1 MRKNSQSLIIRSF
14 LAIFVASIFLIAS
27 CDWGSSENKATED
40 SQSVIETSDDDAQ
53 QQRSV
58 DDASEQ
64 QEINYESSDIETM
77 ESKSGEN
84 IQDDDIF
91 TIVDKMP
98 EYPGGEEALLQYL
111 SDNIEYPVL
120 ASEQDIQGTVYVS
133 FLIRP
138 NGSVDKVK
146 VIKGIGGG
154 CDEEAVRVVK
164 AMPKWTPGYEKGV
177 AVKVE
182 HHLPINFSLH

>member
-14 LAIFVASIFLIAS
+14 LATFAASIFLIAS
-27 CDWGSSENKATED
+27 CGWGSSDNDTTED
-40 SQSVIETSDDDAQ
+40 SQSVIETSDDNAPQ
-53 QQRSV
+53 QGSV

-64 QEINYESSDIETM
+64 QEKKHESSDIEAM

-164 AMPKWTPGYEKGV
+164 GMPKWTPGYEKGV

-182 HHLPINFSLH
+182 HRLPINFTLH